1 MIKSKTIKRLQQDKK
16 RADEASNIL
25 LVSSKPSPGV
35 GGDLTE
41 FGEDEYVSVQERE
54 ESVTRTIFL
63 APNPTVR
70 STFTTRAQSRAYRAT
85 EGRPECKGL
94 EICTHNHERSQG
106 IVNRVERDDEGR
118 EGLKREQQ

>member
-1 MIKSKTIKRLQQDKK
+1 M
-16 RADEASNIL
+16 
-25 LVSSKPSPGV
+25 SSKPRPGV

-70 STFTTRAQSRAYRAT
+70 STFSTRAKSRAYRAT
-85 EGRPECKGL
+85 EGRPECEGL

-106 IVNRVERDDEGR
+106 IVKRVERDDEGR
-118 EGLKREQQ
+118 EGLKRKQQ